1 MSVLKIIL
9 QKYSKQCPRTWCLSF
24 SFGTRTVSALTPVLN
39 GQKAQVFFSGMEM
52 ICDFQVEKHLW
63 GKITYIKTDNA
74 LAEEKEELFTIKILK
89 KCKFALPES
98 YHLFIL

>member
-1 MSVLKIIL
+1 MMLKLFFWYKDCLRIDACSKRTESPSV
-9 QKYSKQCPRTWCLSF
+9 
-24 SFGTRTVSALTPVLN
+24 
-39 GQKAQVFFSGMEM
+39 FSGMEM

-63 GKITYIKTDNA
+63 GKITYIKMDNA
-74 LAEEKEELFTIKILK
+74 LAEEKEELFTIKILT